1 MLIIYIHI
9 RKGKSMNLREA
20 IVGQEYLISEI
31 KTGDDELEAFLFSL
45 GCYNGEG
52 ITVVSRR
59 RSGMVI
65 AIKDARYHIDSHLG
79 EAILVS

>member
-1 MLIIYIHI
+1 
-9 RKGKSMNLREA
+9 MNLREVVVGREY
-20 IVGQEYLISEI
+20 IVADI

-45 GCYNGEG
+45 GCYSGEG
-52 ITVVSRR
+52 ITVISRR